1 MAKTTSLILGSHF
14 EAYVQER
21 VESGAYASASEV
33 IREALREHEAEA
45 AKERAVERE
54 LDEALASGRAAPGV
68 FARLRKK
75 HGVRPVGGDGG

>member
-14 EAYVQER
+14 EAYIRER

-33 IREALREHEAEA
+33 IREALRAHEAEA
-45 AKERAVERE
+45 VKERAVERE
-54 LDEALASGRAAPGV
+54 LDEALASGRASPGV

-75 HGVRPVGGDGG
+75 HGASPGGKGGG